1 MSRRWTRCARNAA
14 LLEEVIIAMERLA
27 RGQANAGVGR
37 QPECPPCATRDPD
50 AAVRREARRKRRC
63 TRRCSGVVGPRID
76 CTESTRSRGRC
87 VSRHQ
92 SQPLRHRRERAS
104 GADVIGAP
112 NRRSNILR
120 TAGTKEEPPVR
131 KTIFTSADWTLAAP
145 RRESTQCS
153 IAATSSSI
161 EPSKQDRCATA
172 FISIDPSE
180 S

>member
-1 MSRRWTRCARNAA
+1 LRWNGWRAGRQTPGSAASLDVHHAQRGIPTRPSAGKQEQSEGARGGVAA
-14 LLEEVIIAMERLA
+14 LLV
-27 RGQANAGVGR
+27 RGI
-37 QPECPPCATRDPD
+37 E
-50 AAVRREARRKRRC
+50 
-63 TRRCSGVVGPRID
+63 
-76 CTESTRSRGRC
+76 CTESTRSRGRR